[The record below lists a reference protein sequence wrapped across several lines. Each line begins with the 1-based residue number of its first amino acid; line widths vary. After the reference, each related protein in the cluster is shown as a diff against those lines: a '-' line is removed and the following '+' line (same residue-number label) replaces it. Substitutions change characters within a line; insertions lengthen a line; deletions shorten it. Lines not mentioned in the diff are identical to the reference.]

1 MEKVVNTLYSEF
13 NKKLILTVYHCVLT
27 DEYIEEAE
35 SLDVVLSVVSGKG
48 KIIFDDGGEILVSG
62 GDAFLFGSGRKYRIE
77 CETPMEVFLLKLNFG
92 DFITGQFIIMNKEA
106 IGGFFGTMGEIRD
119 KINGVH
125 INARR
130 IKDAAFMIEYEL
142 ENQSTGSEYVVRA
155 YIALLISLVV
165 QYYSLDDGGCS
176 ARANSHYKDIEKTLT
191 YINEHL
197 SEKISLDTLAC
208 LAAMGKT
215 NYSKAFKE
223 VTGMTVWDYI
233 LNARVELAANFLL
246 EKKGDY
252 NIAEVAYRC
261 GFNNSAH
268 FNKTFKKLKGKT
280 PRDFKKYPEKDC
292 F

>member
-13 NKKLILTVYHCVLT
+13 NKKMILAVHHCVLS

-35 SLDVVLSVVSGKG
+35 SLDVVLSVISGKG
-48 KIIFDDGGEILVSG
+48 KIVFENGDEIPVSDGDS
-62 GDAFLFGSGRKYRIE
+62 FLFANGRKYRIE

-92 DFITGQFIIMNKEA
+92 DFITDKFIIMDKET
-106 IGGFFGTMGEIRD
+106 IGGFFDIIGEIRD

-130 IKDAAFMIEYEL
+130 IKDAEFMIEHEL
-142 ENQSTGSEYVVRA
+142 ENQSNGSEYVVRA
-155 YIALLISLVV
+155 YIALLISLIV
-165 QYYSLDDGGCS
+165 QYYSIDGGRRN
-176 ARANSHYKDIEKTLT
+176 ARINSHYKDIEKTLT

-197 SEKISLDTLAC
+197 SEKMSLDTLAC

-215 NYSKAFKE
+215 NYSKAFKA

-280 PRDFKKYPEKDC
+280 PSDYKKYPENEC

>member
-13 NKKLILTVYHCVLT
+13 NKKLILTVHHCVL
-27 DEYIEEAE
+27 DDVYIEEAE
-35 SLDVVLSVVSGKG
+35 SLDVVLSVISGKG
-48 KIIFDDGGEILVSG
+48 KIVFENGDKIFVSDGDS
-62 GDAFLFGSGRKYRIE
+62 FLFANGRKYRIE

-92 DFITGQFIIMNKEA
+92 DFITGQFVIMNKET
-106 IGGFFGTMGEIRD
+106 IGDFFGTMGEICD

-130 IKDAAFMIEYEL
+130 IKDTAFMIEYEL
-142 ENQSTGSEYVVRA
+142 ENQNNGSEYVVRA
-155 YIALLISLVV
+155 YVSLLISLIV
-165 QYYSLDDGGCS
+165 QYYSIDGGMYV
-176 ARANSHYKDIEKTLT
+176 ARNNSHYKDIEKTLA

-215 NYSKAFKE
+215 NYSNTFKE

-246 EKKGDY
+246 EKKSDY

-261 GFNNSAH
+261 GFNNLAH
-268 FNKTFKKLKGKT
+268 FNKTFKKLKGET
-280 PRDFKKYPEKDC
+280 PSNYKKYPKNEC

>member
-1 MEKVVNTLYSEF
+1 MEKVVHTLYSEF
-13 NKKLILTVYHCVLT
+13 NKRIILTVYHCVV
-27 DEYIEEAE
+27 DGEYTEETE
-35 SLDVVLSVVSGKG
+35 NLDVVMSVVGGNG
-48 KIIFDDGGEILVSG
+48 KIVFDDVREVSVSG

-106 IGGFFGTMGEIRD
+106 IGEFFVTMGGLCD

-130 IKDAAFMIEYEL
+130 IKDTAFMIEHEL
-142 ENQSTGSEYVVRA
+142 ENRNNGSHYVVRA
-155 YIALLISLVV
+155 YVSLLISLIV
-165 QYYSLDDGGCS
+165 QYYSLDGGTYG
-176 ARANSHYKDIEKTLT
+176 ARENSHYKDIERTLT

-215 NYSKAFKE
+215 NYSNMFKK

-252 NIAEVAYRC
+252 NITEVAYMC

-280 PRDFKKYPEKDC
+280 PSDFKKYPENEC

>member
-1 MEKVVNTLYSEF
+1 MDRFVHTLYSEA
-13 NKKLILTVYHCVLT
+13 KKRIILTVYHCMIDNEYT
-27 DEYIEEAE
+27 DE
-35 SLDVVLSVVSGKG
+35 SDNLDVVLSVVDGNG
-48 KIIFDDGGEILVSG
+48 KIVLDDGETAVCG
-62 GDAFLFGSGRKYRIE
+62 GDSFLFASGRRCRIE
-77 CETPMEVFLLKLNFG
+77 CETPMEVFLIKLNFG
-92 DFITGQFIIMNKEA
+92 DYITGQFSVMNREV
-106 IGGFFGTMGEIRD
+106 IGDFFTTIHTVSE
-119 KINGVH
+119 KINGIH

-130 IKDAAFMIEYEL
+130 IKDVAFMIEDEL
-142 ENQSTGSEYVVRA
+142 ENLNRGSECVVRA
-155 YIALLISLVV
+155 YVSLLISLIV
-165 QYYSLDDGGCS
+165 QYYSIDG
-176 ARANSHYKDIEKTLT
+176 RMYDTRENTHYKDIEKTLT

-215 NYSKAFKE
+215 NYSNVFKK

-233 LNARVELAANFLL
+233 LNARVELAANLLL

-252 NIAEVAYRC
+252 NITEVAYKC

-280 PRDFKKYPEKDC
+280 PSDFKKYPENEC